1 MPAVNPALGLNA
13 QGDQVKTVQT
23 SLTNVGLTIPA
34 SEAGQST
41 FGAGTAA
48 AVKQFQAQAHLPVTG
63 LVDGVTQAMLTNA
76 GAVAA
81 ANQFGVSGLLVLDYG
96 LPANGVTVRLYNI
109 GFGGAATKLA
119 ETKSDANGVYSL
131 AYAPPPVVPP
141 GLTSTNLEVRAV
153 DPQGTEVTVSG
164 VIYNTTQTVGLNLVA
179 PASVQPLT
187 AEYARM
193 TADLQSA
200 IGGIQNLAKAQES
213 GTQQDLSLL
222 NQSTGWD
229 ARLLALAATAAQQTA
244 ATGLGQDALYALY
257 RTGLPTDPQKLALV
271 PAATIATA
279 LTKATQ
285 AGIVN
290 FTAAQVTAA
299 QTAFVA
305 YATKTNLNVK
315 ISGAPNSFNDLLAN
329 ILTTPAQQS
338 SFAQL
343 YFDPTV
349 TDSNLWAKA
358 AAAGISATNI
368 AALQVQGKLAFLTYN
383 NATLIQALQQQLGVG
398 TDPAALADKDLHL
411 DTTWINLLNSLAG
424 TDQQKLQAM
433 IPSMYSG
440 STPADQVKAYAADLA
455 RKIRL
460 SYPTRVVARM
470 VETNNLPV
478 AGPAALGT
486 AVVTFLRSANS
497 AGYEL
502 GRTPLNL
509 FLKNLPKSIAA
520 PDAATIASVK
530 TLHRLYQITP
540 SNGSLQ
546 SVLKAGFTSAH
557 DITAYT
563 QQEFRNL
570 VAGSIPSLEEADLV
584 YRKAQQVKSVTFNLF
599 ASAKH
604 LDTTPQIFAL
614 SSAEADLQSAKNAI
628 AQRFPSMASLFG
640 SLDFCE
646 CGECRSVLSPA
657 AYLVDLLHFL
667 DPDQWNNIKTN
678 WQSQHGGE
686 AYPFDTP
693 YAALTKRRPDLPNLN
708 LSCENTNTALP
719 YIDLVNEILEYYVAN
734 NGALTSQAVYDTGSA
749 NGADLVAEPQN
760 ILPQAYAILAN
771 RTSVTPPAVYP
782 LNLPFDLW
790 IETVRGFLNYFKMPL
805 GHVLDVFRPAD
816 QLELLTDANN
826 YSYYRTAIFSEDL
839 GLSPAEYAL
848 YTNPNNLANWFTLY
862 GYTNQSTA
870 LAELVS
876 AATLAEKLDIG
887 YQDLVSIIETG
898 FVNSSLAR
906 LTIPLRK
913 FGLTLS
919 DVFVYTSQP
928 GYFLNPPI
936 TAAQKAAFEAK
947 LQDWMKRYYPANNP
961 AALQNWLSTVLSV
974 GYSNTLLVLQ
984 APAQNPGDFPDTK
997 FQYAGGNAASPT
1009 DFLKLNLFV
1018 RLWKKLGWSIS
1029 ELDRALQVFLV
1040 PLFPAPTDQNAGPDL
1055 AKAMTTALVYLSH
1068 LQALLGKLEA
1078 GAFDRNGVLS
1088 IWSDMPTT
1096 GDNPVYART
1105 FLTAAVLNN
1114 DSVFDDPAGQYLCYF
1129 DTTQGK
1135 YLPFRW
1141 QAGQTA
1147 DDVANG
1153 YVLLGNHLA
1162 ALQGALGLSAGEIA
1176 SVLFDNGLDI
1186 SSAPLTVANAS
1197 LLYRYA
1203 VLSGGLQLSIAEFIA
1218 LKQMGIDMLSMSAI
1232 NPFAPL
1238 KSGPLAVLVDDAPWT
1253 QTLRFTEQAAAILS
1267 GSFTVEDLQYLLRHQ
1282 IVDPAG
1288 KYQQDPDVLMQEIR
1302 ALATAIRTIQSQTAQ
1317 PADPTTFTDDLIL
1330 QKISQ
1335 IFPADV
1341 SQMFMA
1347 MWTGTIQ
1354 YTAAQTG
1361 VTSPVPPT
1369 LFSDRQNIQLAYDQ
1383 PTSTQTLI
1391 FQGVPV
1397 ASVMTAITTELGT
1410 LVSNGT
1416 ITAAQQTLLQGLF
1429 NNVRAEALTFF
1440 QTYLLQ
1446 TSGGPPQ
1453 AGFLQAG
1460 DFDTL
1465 FASPMG
1471 SATARAKLASEFLPY
1486 LEGQL
1491 VSQSIVQTLVAK
1503 LGTNASLTRTLLTNP
1518 AILAD
1523 PSQPS
1528 AASAPLLTAF
1538 QAAGDSGVTVTYY
1551 SDGAESTPL
1560 GSAMLATANTDKNT
1574 DPNKPAN
1581 VNSARFEGYMEF
1593 PVDGPYKFTVT
1604 LPNSA
1609 ASAILQF
1616 DFLTQPLIP
1625 PPGPTSSLSN
1635 FAQFKAGIPY
1645 HFTLDYLNLGGGD
1658 AAILV
1663 QGETITQGWLDQL
1676 ALYPASSVERYNRA
1690 EILLAKTLQL
1700 IQGFGLDETE
1710 VTYIASHASD
1720 FGGVSFNALP
1730 TQLSDD
1736 SPAKARNLFGQFLRL
1751 ANYANLRKTAAGG
1764 SDGLITIFQNAR
1776 QLIPSTMSQLAQQVS
1791 QNFCQLIGNLTRRDP
1806 GTIQA
1811 TITQLWGSGVF
1822 NTSTLGTG
1830 AQTQLQFTVA
1840 PLVNDIGFGRLWEAL
1855 QMVQTLAIEPK
1866 TLGQVTGIIYPARA
1880 VISTNADP
1888 GAAVAAALR
1897 NAIKAQFTQDLW
1909 RPVAQ
1914 SVFDPLRQAKRDAL
1928 CAYVLNLPA
1937 IQNFGVT
1944 DQNGLFE
1951 YFLVDPGMEPVVQT
1965 SRIRLAM
1972 SSVQTFIQR
1981 CLLNLENEV
1990 KPAIINS
1997 DQWDW
2002 MKRYRVWEANREI
2015 FLWPENW
2022 LIPEFRE
2029 NATDL
2034 FQDLQSALL
2043 QGDITQDLAE
2053 QAFTQYLQ
2061 DLDTRARLDIVS
2073 LYNQPPAA
2081 DDPPGANTLH
2091 VIGRNHSK
2099 PQKYF
2104 YRTLSNGIWT
2114 GWIPVTVDFDGD
2126 HIVAVVWRGRLNVF
2140 WLTFAVQAQPPAS
2153 APSTVSG
2160 SKQVTD
2166 LTFDDFSNLVRQ
2178 GKPAKTVQ
2186 IQLNRTEYYQAKWA
2200 APVSS
2205 DLTRFSP
2212 ILVNDDFDPVRDVFV
2227 RASIDTDS
2235 DGNETAVRIHLDGLY
2250 SSFRLTGKNSE
2261 PDFGPYWQQAINQR
2275 LSDTASTAPYPLAGY
2290 DASKYEG
2297 SPPVFHAAF
2306 PQEIFIT
2313 DVTGQLQ
2320 IGNPG
2325 QEAILNSV
2333 NSFDLLPCNNPPVFT
2348 SMGLTPISAG
2358 GAPGLPDSAY
2368 TGLISTL
2375 SSPFF
2380 YLDTASANSNEELT
2394 FFVQPELTETL
2405 VVRRLGWAIP
2415 PIFPDSSI
2423 LDPTY
2428 WNSLVLTPQVPVRN
2442 ALIAPDANAIFQYQS
2457 TADWLTNDS
2466 AALSFGTSVIGRVGR
2481 VDPGGIAI
2489 GGIKGTG
2496 LKIISSSGLNYAG
2509 AASLGHGVKVGTVL
2523 TDRV

>member
-1 MPAVNPALGLNA
+1 MPILNPILVQGSQGDEVKAAQTALGKIGATLP
-13 QGDQVKTVQT
+13 TTET
-23 SLTNVGLTIPA
+23 S
-34 SEAGQST
+34 QST

-48 AVKQFQAQAHLPVTG
+48 AVKQFQAQTHLPVTG
-63 LVDGVTQAMLTNA
+63 LIDATTQAMLNNA
-76 GAVAA
+76 AAVAGT
-81 ANQFGVSGLLVLDYG
+81 NQLGVSGLLVMDYG

-131 AYAPPPVVPP
+131 AYAPPPVVPR

-164 VIYNTTQTVGLNLVA
+164 VIYNTTQTVGLNLVG
-179 PASVQPLT
+179 PASLQPLT
-187 AEYARM
+187 GEYARM

-200 IGGIQNLAKAQES
+200 IGGIQNLGKAQES

-290 FTAAQVTAA
+290 FTQAQVTAA

-305 YATKTNLNVK
+305 YATKTNLSVK
-315 ISGAPNSFNDLLAN
+315 ISGAPNSFNDLLGN

-338 SFAQL
+338 AFAQL
-343 YFDPTV
+343 YFDSTIS
-349 TDSNLWAKA
+349 DADLWQKA
-358 AAAGISATNI
+358 AAAGISAANI

-383 NATLIQALQQQLGVG
+383 NAGLVQTLQQQLGPA
-398 TDPAALADKDLHL
+398 TDPAVLADKDFHL
-411 DTTWINLLNSLAG
+411 DATWTNLLNSIAG
-424 TDQQKLQAM
+424 TDQQKLQEL
-433 IPSMYSG
+433 IPSMYG
-440 STPADQVKAYAADLA
+440 GATPADQVKVYAADLA
-455 RKIRL
+455 RKVRL

-470 VETNNLPV
+470 VETNNLSV
-478 AGPAALGT
+478 AGPAALT
-486 AVVTFLRSANS
+486 TSVVTFLRSANS

-509 FLKNLPKSIAA
+509 FLNNLPKGIAS

-540 SNGSLQ
+540 SSGSLQ

-563 QQEFRNL
+563 QEEFRNL
-570 VAGSIPSLEEADLV
+570 VAGSIPSLEEAGLV

-599 ASAKH
+599 ATAKH

-614 SSAEADLQSAKNAI
+614 SSEQDVQNAKTAI

-646 CGECRSVLSPA
+646 CDECRSVLSPA

-667 DPDQWNNIKTN
+667 DPDQWSNIKAN

-693 YAALTKRRPDLPNLN
+693 FAALTKRRPDLPNLN

-749 NGADLVAEPQN
+749 NSADLVAEPQN

-771 RTSVTPPAVYP
+771 RTSLTPPAVYP
-782 LNLPFDLW
+782 LDLPFDLW

-826 YSYYRTAIFSEDL
+826 YSYYRASIFTENL
-839 GLSPAEYAL
+839 GLSPAEYSL
-848 YTNPNNLANWFTLY
+848 YTNPSNLSNWFTFY
-862 GYTNQSTA
+862 GYTNQATA

-876 AATLAEKLDIG
+876 AATLAEKLDTS
-887 YQDLVSIIETG
+887 YQDLVTIIETG

-913 FGLTLS
+913 FGLTLT

-928 GYFLNPPI
+928 GYILNPPI

-947 LQDWMKRYYPANNP
+947 LQGLMKRYYPANNP
-961 AALQNWLSTVLSV
+961 AAFQNWLNTVLSV
-974 GYSNTLLVLQ
+974 GYSNTLLILQ
-984 APAQNPGDFPDTK
+984 APAQNPGDFPGTK
-997 FQYAGGNAASPT
+997 FQYAGGNAATPS

-1055 AKAMTTALVYLSH
+1055 AKAMTTVLVYLSH
-1068 LQALLGKLEA
+1068 LQALFGKLQA

-1096 GDNPVYART
+1096 GGNPLYART

-1114 DSVFDDPAGQYLCYF
+1114 DPVFDDPAGQYLCYF

-1147 DDVANG
+1147 DDVTNG
-1153 YVLLGNHLA
+1153 YVLLGNHLT
-1162 ALQGALGLSAGEIA
+1162 ALQGALGLSASEIA
-1176 SVLFDNGLDI
+1176 SILGDNGLDI
-1186 SSAPLTVANAS
+1186 SSAPLTVANVS
-1197 LLYRYA
+1197 LLFRFA
-1203 VLSGGLQLSIAEFIA
+1203 LLSEGLQLSISELIA
-1218 LKQMGIDMLSMSAI
+1218 LKQIGIDMVSMGAI

-1238 KSGPLAVLVDDAPWT
+1238 KSGALTVLADDAPWT
-1253 QTLRFTEQAAAILS
+1253 QTVRFTEQVAAVLS
-1267 GSFTVEDLQYLLRHQ
+1267 TGFTVEDLQYLLRHQ
-1282 IVDPAG
+1282 IADPAG
-1288 KYQQDPDVLMQEIR
+1288 KYQQEPDALMQGVR
-1302 ALATAIRTIQSQTAQ
+1302 ALATNIRTIQSQTAP
-1317 PADPTTFTDDLIL
+1317 PADPTTFTDDLIR

-1341 SQMFMA
+1341 SQTFMA
-1347 MWTGTIQ
+1347 MWTGAIQ
-1354 YTAAQTG
+1354 YTSAQTG

-1383 PTSTQTLI
+1383 TTSTQTLI

-1416 ITAAQQTLLQGLF
+1416 ITAAQQTLLQGMF
-1429 NNVRAEALTFF
+1429 NSIRAEALTFF
-1440 QTYLLQ
+1440 QTYLQQ
-1446 TSGGPPQ
+1446 TGGGPPQ

-1465 FASPMG
+1465 FAPPMG

-1523 PSQPS
+1523 PAQPS
-1528 AASAPLLTAF
+1528 TTPPPLLTAF
-1538 QAAGDSGVTVTYY
+1538 RAAGDSGVTVTYY

-1560 GSAMLATANTDKNT
+1560 GSATLATANTDKNT
-1574 DPNKPAN
+1574 DQNKPAN
-1581 VNSARFEGYMEF
+1581 VNSARIEGYMEF

-1625 PPGPTSSLSN
+1625 APGPTSSLSN

-1658 AAILV
+1658 AAIQV
-1663 QGETITQGWLDQL
+1663 QGETIPQGWLDQL
-1676 ALYPASSVERYNRA
+1676 ALYPASSVARYNRA

-1700 IQGFGLDETE
+1700 MQGLGLDETE
-1710 VTYIASHASD
+1710 VTYIVSHASD
-1720 FGGVSFNALP
+1720 FGGVSFSALP

-1751 ANYANLRKTAAGG
+1751 ANYANLRKAAAGG

-1776 QLIPSTMSQLAQQVS
+1776 QLIPSTMSQSAQQVS

-1830 AQTQLQFTVA
+1830 AQAQLQFMVA
-1840 PLVNDIGFGRLWEAL
+1840 PLVSDIGFGRLWEAL

-1866 TLGQVTGIIYPARA
+1866 TLGQTTGIIYPARA
-1880 VISTNADP
+1880 VILTNADP
-1888 GAAVAAALR
+1888 GAAIAAALR

-1909 RPVAQ
+1909 RPIAQ

-1937 IQNFGVT
+1937 IRNFGVT

-1981 CLLNLENEV
+1981 CLLNLESEV
-1990 KPAIINS
+1990 KPSIISS

-2053 QAFTQYLQ
+2053 QVFTQYLQ

-2104 YRTLSNGIWT
+2104 YRTFSDGIWT

-2126 HIVAVVWRGRLNVF
+2126 HIVAVIWRGRLNAF

-2153 APSTVSG
+2153 GPSTVGG

-2178 GKPAKTVQ
+2178 GKPSKTVQ
-2186 IQLNRTEYYQAKWA
+2186 IQLNRTEYYQGKWA

-2205 DLTRFSP
+2205 ELTRFSP

-2235 DGNETAVRIHLDGLY
+2235 DGNETAVRIHLDGLH

-2261 PDFGPYWQQAINQR
+2261 PDFGRYWQQAINQR

-2297 SPPVFHAAF
+2297 SPPVFHSSF

-2348 SMGLTPISAG
+2348 SMGLTPLSAG

-2405 VVRRLGWAIP
+2405 VVRRPGWAIP
-2415 PIFPDSSI
+2415 PIFPDLSI
-2423 LDPTY
+2423 VDPTY

-2442 ALIAPDANAIFQYQS
+2442 LAIAPDANAIFQYQS

-2523 TDRV
+2523 TDRI

>member
-1 MPAVNPALGLNA
+1 MPALTLSLGLAA

-23 SLTNVGLTIPA
+23 SLTKVGFTIPTTET
-34 SEAGQST
+34 SQST
-41 FGAGTAA
+41 FGTGTAA

-63 LVDGVTQAMLTNA
+63 VVDAVTQAMLTNA
-76 GAVAA
+76 GAVTA
-81 ANQFGVSGLLVLDYG
+81 ANQLGVSGVLAMDYG
-96 LPANGVTVRLYNI
+96 LPATGVTVRLYNI

-119 ETKSDANGVYSL
+119 EAKSDANGVYSL
-131 AYAPPPVVPP
+131 AYAPPPVVAG
-141 GLTSTNLEVRAV
+141 GLTSTNLEVRAL
-153 DPQGTEVTVSG
+153 DPQGTEVPVSG

-187 AEYARM
+187 GEYARM

-257 RTGLPTDPQKLALV
+257 RTGLPTDAQKLALV
-271 PAATIATA
+271 PPATIATA
-279 LTKATQ
+279 LNKATQ
-285 AGIVN
+285 AGIIN
-290 FTAAQVTAA
+290 FTSAQVTAA
-299 QTAFVA
+299 QAAFVT
-305 YATKTNLNVK
+305 YATKTNLSVK
-315 ISGAPNSFNDLLAN
+315 ISGAPNSFSDLLGN

-338 SFAQL
+338 AFAQF
-343 YFDPTV
+343 YFDSTI
-349 TDSNLWAKA
+349 SNADLWQKA
-358 AAAGISATNI
+358 AAAGISAANI

-383 NATLIQALQQQLGVG
+383 NAGLVQTLQQQLGAA
-398 TDPAALADKDLHL
+398 TDTAVLADKDFHL
-411 DTTWINLLNSLAG
+411 DATWTNLLNSIAG
-424 TDQQKLQAM
+424 TDQQKLQAL
-433 IPSMYSG
+433 IPSMYG
-440 STPADQVKAYAADLA
+440 GAAPADQVKAYAADLA
-455 RKIRL
+455 RKVRL

-478 AGPAALGT
+478 AGPAALT
-486 AVVTFLRSANS
+486 TSVVTFLRSANS

-509 FLKNLPKSIAA
+509 FLKNLPKGIAS
-520 PDAATIASVK
+520 PDAATVASVK

-540 SNGSLQ
+540 SSGSLQ
-546 SVLKAGFTSAH
+546 SVLKAGLMSAH

-563 QQEFRNL
+563 QDEFRNL

-599 ASAKH
+599 ATAKH

-614 SSAEADLQSAKNAI
+614 SSEQDVQNAKTAI

-646 CGECRSVLSPA
+646 CEECRSVLSPA

-667 DPDQWNNIKTN
+667 DPDQWSNIKAN
-678 WQSQHGGE
+678 WQSQHGSE

-693 YAALTKRRPDLPNLN
+693 FAALTKRRPDLPNLN

-719 YIDLVNEILEYYVAN
+719 YIDLVNEILEYYVTH

-749 NGADLVAEPQN
+749 NSADLVAEPQN

-782 LNLPFDLW
+782 LDLPFDLW
-790 IETVRGFLNYFKMPL
+790 IENVRGFLNYFKMPL

-826 YSYYRTAIFSEDL
+826 YSYYRASIFTENL
-839 GLSPAEYAL
+839 GLSPAEYSV
-848 YTNPNNLANWFTLY
+848 YTNPGNLSNWFTLY

-876 AATLAEKLDIG
+876 AATLAEKLEIS
-887 YQDLVSIIETG
+887 YQDLASIIETG

-906 LTIPLRK
+906 LTNPLRK
-913 FGLTLS
+913 FGLTLN

-928 GYFLNPPI
+928 GYILSPPI

-947 LQDWMKRYYPANNP
+947 LQGLMKQYYPANNP
-961 AALQNWLSTVLSV
+961 VALQNWLNAVLST
-974 GYSNTLLVLQ
+974 GSSNTVLVLQ
-984 APAQNPGDFPDTK
+984 APFQNPGDFQNTK
-997 FQYAGGNAASPT
+997 FQYAGGNAATAS

-1018 RLWKKLGWSIS
+1018 RLWKKLRWSIS
-1029 ELDRALQVFLV
+1029 ELDRAFQVFLA
-1040 PLFPAPTDQNAGPDL
+1040 PLFPAPTDPSAGPDL
-1055 AKAMTTALVYLSH
+1055 SKAMSTALIYLSH
-1068 LQALLGKLEA
+1068 LQTLFGKLQT

-1088 IWSDMPTT
+1088 IWGDLPTT
-1096 GDNPVYART
+1096 GGNPLYART

-1114 DSVFDDPAGQYLCYF
+1114 DPVFDDPAGQYLCYF

-1141 QAGQTA
+1141 QAGQTV
-1147 DDVANG
+1147 DDVTNG
-1153 YVLLGNHLA
+1153 YVLLGNHIT
-1162 ALQGALGLSAGEIA
+1162 ALQGALGLSASDIA
-1176 SVLFDNGLDI
+1176 SVLVDNGLDI
-1186 SSAPLTVANAS
+1186 GSAPLTVANVS
-1197 LLYRYA
+1197 LLFRYA
-1203 VLSGGLQLSIAEFIA
+1203 LLSEGLQLSVTEFIA
-1218 LKQMGIDMLSMSAI
+1218 LKQMGIDMVSMGAI

-1238 KSGPLAVLVDDAPWT
+1238 KSGGPTVLADDAPWT
-1253 QTLRFTEQAAAILS
+1253 QTVRFTEQVAAVLS
-1267 GSFTVEDLQYLLRHQ
+1267 SSFTVEDLQYLLRHQ

-1288 KYQQDPDVLMQEIR
+1288 KYQPDPDALMQEVR
-1302 ALATAIRTIQSQTAQ
+1302 ALATNIRTIQSQTAQ
-1317 PADPTTFTDDLIL
+1317 PADPTTFTDDLIR

-1335 IFPADV
+1335 VFPADV
-1341 SQMFMA
+1341 SQTFMA

-1354 YTAAQTG
+1354 YTGAQAG
-1361 VTSPVPPT
+1361 VASAVPSA
-1369 LFSDRQNIQLAYDQ
+1369 LFADRQNIQLVYDS
-1383 PTSTQTLI
+1383 TISTQTLI

-1397 ASVMTAITTELGT
+1397 ASVMTAVAAELGT

-1416 ITAAQQTLLQGLF
+1416 ITATQQTLLQGLF
-1429 NNVRAEALTFF
+1429 NNVRADALTFF
-1440 QTYLLQ
+1440 QTYLQQ
-1446 TSGGPPQ
+1446 TAGGPPQ

-1465 FASPMG
+1465 FAPPMG

-1486 LEGQL
+1486 LQGQL
-1491 VSQSIVQTLVAK
+1491 SSQSIIQTFAAK
-1503 LGTNASLTRTLLTNP
+1503 LGTTASLTKTLLTNI
-1518 AILAD
+1518 AILTD
-1523 PSQPS
+1523 PSQP
-1528 AASAPLLTAF
+1528 AAAAATVLTAF
-1538 QAAGDSGVTVTYY
+1538 QAAGDRGVTVTYY

-1560 GSAMLATANTDKNT
+1560 GSATLATANTDKNT

-1625 PPGPTSSLSN
+1625 ALGPTGSLSN
-1635 FAQFKAGIPY
+1635 FAQFKASTPY

-1658 AAILV
+1658 AAIQV
-1663 QGETITQGWLDQL
+1663 QGETIPQRSIGQL
-1676 ALYPASSVERYNRA
+1676 VLYPVSSVARYNRA
-1690 EILLAKTLQL
+1690 EILLTKTLQV

-1710 VTYIASHASD
+1710 VVYVVSHASD

-1730 TQLSDD
+1730 THPSDD
-1736 SPAKARNLFGQFLRL
+1736 SPSKGRNLFGQFLRL
-1751 ANYANLRKTAAGG
+1751 ANYASLKKAAAGG
-1764 SDGLITIFQNAR
+1764 TDGLITIFQNAR
-1776 QLIPSTMSQLAQQVS
+1776 QLIPSAVSQPAQQAS
-1791 QNFCQLIGNLTRRDP
+1791 QSFCQLIANLTRRDP

-1822 NTSTLGTG
+1822 NTSPLGTG
-1830 AQTQLQFTVA
+1830 AQAQVQFTVA
-1840 PLVNDIGFGRLWEAL
+1840 PLVNEIGFGRLWEAL
-1855 QMVQTLAIEPK
+1855 QMVQALAVEPK

-1880 VISTNADP
+1880 VVSTNADP
-1888 GAAVAAALR
+1888 GATIAAALR

-1909 RPVAQ
+1909 RPIAQ
-1914 SVFDPLRQAKRDAL
+1914 SVFDPLRKAKRDAL

-1944 DQNGLFE
+1944 DQNDLFE

-1965 SRIRLAM
+1965 SRIRLAI

-1990 KPAIINS
+1990 KPSIINS

-2029 NATDL
+2029 NSTDL

-2081 DDPPGANTLH
+2081 DDPPGANILH

-2140 WLTFAVQAQPPAS
+2140 WLTFAPQSQS
-2153 APSTVSG
+2153 RQTGSS

-2166 LTFDDFSNLVRQ
+2166 LTFDEFSGLVLQ
-2178 GKPAKTVQ
+2178 GNPLKQ
-2186 IQLNRTEYYQAKWA
+2186 IQIRLNRTEYYQGKWA

-2212 ILVNDDFDPVRDVFV
+2212 VSVPDDFDPVKNVFV

-2235 DGNETAVRIHLDGLY
+2235 DGNETAVRIHLDGLG

-2261 PDFGPYWQQAINQR
+2261 PDFGGYWQQAINQR

-2290 DASKYEG
+2290 DASKYKG
-2297 SPPVFHAAF
+2297 LPPVFHSSF

-2333 NSFDLLPCNNPPVFT
+2333 NAFDLLPCNNPPVFA
-2348 SMGLTPISAG
+2348 SIKLTPLSTGA
-2358 GAPGLPDSAY
+2358 APGLPDSVY

-2380 YLDTASANSNEELT
+2380 YLDTASQNSNEELT

-2405 VVRRLGWAIP
+2405 VVRRPGWAIP
-2415 PIFPDSSI
+2415 PIFPDLSI
-2423 LDPTY
+2423 VDPTY
-2428 WNSLVLTPQVPVRN
+2428 WTSLVLTPQVPVRN
-2442 ALIAPDANAIFQYQS
+2442 LLIAPDVNAIFQYQS
-2457 TADWLTNDS
+2457 TADWLTNGS
-2466 AALSFGTSVIGRVGR
+2466 AALSYGTTVIGRVGR
-2481 VDPGGIAI
+2481 IDPAGVAI
-2489 GGIKGTG
+2489 GGVKGTG

-2509 AASLGHGVKVGTVL
+2509 AASLGHGIKVGTVL
-2523 TDRV
+2523 TDRI